1 MSNLIKLDSI
11 VSQLGAGAATQADSQ
26 ASYRLYA
33 DSQRIGNAPYL
44 KQSDSLVSKKLNQD
58 GFELTDAKFAAIEL
72 RNCFEHVR
80 LAASILKD
88 R

>member
-1 MSNLIKLDSI
+1 MSNLIKLDSM
-11 VSQLGAGAATQADSQ
+11 VSQLGAGASAQADCQ

-33 DSQRIGNAPYL
+33 DSQKIGNAPYL
-44 KQSDSLVSKKLNQD
+44 KQCDSLISKRLNQD
-58 GFELTDAKFAAIEL
+58 GFELTEAKFATIEL

-80 LAASILKD
+80 LAASILKE